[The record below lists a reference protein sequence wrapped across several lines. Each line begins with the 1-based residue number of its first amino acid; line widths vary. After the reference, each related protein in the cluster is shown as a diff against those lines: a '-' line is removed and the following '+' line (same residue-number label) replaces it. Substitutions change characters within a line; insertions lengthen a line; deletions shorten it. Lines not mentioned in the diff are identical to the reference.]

1 MQLSGQ
7 HRRHPLR
14 TPAFVDHTPK
24 EFEIVSIS
32 PSQSPEIFGSSNM
45 PLKISL
51 PYSNSIMGQGSSVL
65 ERDGARKPSGSIL
78 REDSIKIEEETG
90 DVSRPDSWSIHCA
103 RTDQA
108 PYLTGKRQKD
118 DDDDM
123 NTTTSLP
130 RVPRDN
136 ASHDLAFFLR
146 TTGPTAPHR
155 RPSKVEHPGRAAAP
169 KTALRF
175 FKRQKRSPVP
185 HTAPFDRFN
194 GVLRDEGGLLHEI
207 PDGVEQRSTSA
218 GQRYLA
224 LQVPSPL
231 VEGDIVPPL
240 PTKLAE
246 AEPMCQQDCK
256 PSALSL
262 EPPNHAI
269 LDSQVSV
276 SFADDMNSSDVLD
289 TWFMSLSKEQ
299 PRREDLTPPRKSS
312 THLPCVQDN
321 TVRFVN
327 HSSSP
332 IRPAASNPPTPEPVS
347 AVS

>member
-1 MQLSGQ
+1 
-7 HRRHPLR
+7 
-14 TPAFVDHTPK
+14 
-24 EFEIVSIS
+24 
-32 PSQSPEIFGSSNM
+32 
-45 PLKISL
+45 
-51 PYSNSIMGQGSSVL
+51 
-65 ERDGARKPSGSIL
+65 
-78 REDSIKIEEETG
+78 
-90 DVSRPDSWSIHCA
+90 
-103 RTDQA
+103 
-108 PYLTGKRQKD
+108 
-118 DDDDM
+118 
-123 NTTTSLP
+123 
-130 RVPRDN
+130 
-136 ASHDLAFFLR
+136 
-146 TTGPTAPHR
+146 
-155 RPSKVEHPGRAAAP
+155 
-169 KTALRF
+169 
-175 FKRQKRSPVP
+175 P

-347 AVS
+347 AVSMAESNWTEIQEDTPKRPLEEGQALSSHPVRALSFSTPPPKISLPKEEFPVKHPSPQKDVEIR

>member
-1 MQLSGQ
+1 MVSMRDAAWSVTDLKQDTAAYPTKIPYPMQLSGQ

-14 TPAFVDHTPK
+14 TPTFVDHTPK
-24 EFEIVSIS
+24 EFEIIPIN

-45 PLKISL
+45 PLKIAL
-51 PYSNSIMGQGSSVL
+51 PYSNSIMGQGPSVL

-108 PYLTGKRQKD
+108 PYLTGKRQK

-185 HTAPFDRFN
+185 HTAPFDRY
-194 GVLRDEGGLLHEI
+194 I
-207 PDGVEQRSTSA
+207 T
-218 GQRYLA
+218 
-224 LQVPSPL
+224 
-231 VEGDIVPPL
+231 
-240 PTKLAE
+240 
-246 AEPMCQQDCK
+246 C
-256 PSALSL
+256 
-262 EPPNHAI
+262 
-269 LDSQVSV
+269 
-276 SFADDMNSSDVLD
+276 NSSHVD
-289 TWFMSLSKEQ
+289 TY
-299 PRREDLTPPRKSS
+299 
-312 THLPCVQDN
+312 
-321 TVRFVN
+321 
-327 HSSSP
+327 
-332 IRPAASNPPTPEPVS
+332 
-347 AVS
+347 